1 MRAIEISAEA
11 RANLRANIP
20 RLAGSKARGEEF
32 SNFGAWVDEQGPFE
46 FVLDGANIGFFGQ
59 ACACAYGMHVHVHM
73 AGRLMHVVCTW
84 YAHGMQGKAAKTDKV
99 AAFSY
104 EQVDA
109 VLRSVCARSERVL
122 LVLHVSHTDPTALG
136 PASLKLVQ
144 ARVWYTHGVWC
155 VHTVCGVQT
164 VCIWYSYLAL

>member
-1 MRAIEISAEA
+1 
-11 RANLRANIP
+11 
-20 RLAGSKARGEEF
+20 
-32 SNFGAWVDEQGPFE
+32 
-46 FVLDGANIGFFGQ
+46 
-59 ACACAYGMHVHVHM
+59 MHM
-73 AGRLMHVVCTW
+73 VCTW

-164 VCIWYSYLAL
+164 VCIWYSYLTL